1 MSNQFVTA
9 LLQLAQV
16 SAERCVAPWTW
27 GERQGEELQGRDALL
42 LSHEAE
48 LAAEVQ
54 LRGQAQRL
62 ITEGQRAFGELRG
75 LLAGVPDQLLD
86 AEPGGEEWTLRQAL
100 GHVLLVERRYR
111 AQTGYAL
118 ERGDDQ
124 PIYLKLELQVSE
136 AEQQGGV
143 LDWIERLAA
152 ERAEAAAAITDAE
165 TLLHR
170 PTLWAGFEVDVRF
183 RLARFAGH
191 IAEHTIQLEKTLAA
205 IGWQPSEP
213 QRLVRRISAARA
225 GHELWSQ
232 PEVLAALDA
241 LHLQRA
247 AELTRAS

>member
-1 MSNQFVTA
+1 MSHQFVTA

-16 SAERCVAPWTW
+16 SAERCEAPWTW
-27 GERQGEELQGRDALL
+27 REQEGEELRGRDALL

-86 AEPGGEEWTLRQAL
+86 AQPGGQEWTLRQAL
-100 GHVLLVERRYR
+100 AHLLLVERRYR
-111 AQTGYAL
+111 AQTAYAL

-124 PIYLKLELQVSE
+124 PLYQKLESQVSE

-143 LDWIERLAA
+143 LAWIERLAA
-152 ERAEAAAAITDAE
+152 ERRETAAAITGAE

-170 PTLWAGFEVDVRF
+170 PTVWVGFDVDVRF

-191 IAEHTIQLEKTLAA
+191 LAEHTIQLEKTLAA
-205 IGWQPSEP
+205 VGWQPSEA

-241 LHLQRA
+241 LHLRRA
-247 AELTRAS
+247 AELTGAS